1 MTLWV
6 WAIGSTDAI
15 IARIAG
21 PRQRPQ
27 NVLSR
32 RRARCA
38 GMSGARIDGRSFDP
52 AIDFAFP
59 VKVR

>member
-6 WAIGSTDAI
+6 WPIGSTDAI

-21 PRQRPQ
+21 PRQRPR
-27 NVLSR
+27 NVLSG
-32 RRARCA
+32 RRAPCA
-38 GMSGARIDGRSFDP
+38 GTNGARIDGRSFDG

-59 VKVR
+59 GKVR